1 MSWRGLD
8 PVREQEA
15 QAQAVERVE
24 KNAEIE
30 GEGSQDHATDA
41 EPPLKLGK
49 TRLAIATDK
58 QVVDV
63 VECGECP
70 R

>member
-1 MSWRGLD
+1 M
-8 PVREQEA
+8 
-15 QAQAVERVE
+15 E

-30 GEGSQDHATDA
+30 GEGSQDHATDVESPL
-41 EPPLKLGK
+41 EPGK
-49 TRLAIATDK
+49 TRLAIATDR

-63 VECGECP
+63 VESGECP

>member
-1 MSWRGLD
+1 
-8 PVREQEA
+8 
-15 QAQAVERVE
+15 VE

-49 TRLAIATDK
+49 TRLAIVTDK

-63 VECGECP
+63 VEGGECP